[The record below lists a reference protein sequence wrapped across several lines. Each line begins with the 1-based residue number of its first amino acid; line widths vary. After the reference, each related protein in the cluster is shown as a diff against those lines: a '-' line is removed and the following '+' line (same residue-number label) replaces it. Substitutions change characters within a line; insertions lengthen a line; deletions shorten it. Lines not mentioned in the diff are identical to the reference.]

1 MSASTEARAA
11 AAAAAM
17 CGVAGALAYL
27 GGAIGD
33 EARALH
39 AAWAADDRAARAR
52 GIALA
57 AAAVRAPAPL
67 GLALVH
73 REHIEAALAGEG
85 AGVRAVIAGAA
96 AAQPAVRA
104 YLERRVLGRFV
115 AMPRARSS
123 PVTPDSLAA
132 EPPEWLEAQLERAGL
147 HQLAHAAAGE
157 PRAAIA
163 AIAAQLGASGARFV
177 DAVARVSGASDG
189 AARWGPRRAAIA
201 RASGA
206 ALAHDPMAVHAIG
219 ARAFAPHLAGDAP
232 RQLAQRLPRGLGL
245 RVHAELARA
254 PREGAPAWAE
264 LVSSS

>member
-1 MSASTEARAA
+1 
-11 AAAAAM
+11 M
-17 CGVAGALAYL
+17 CGAPGALACL
-27 GGAIGD
+27 GGAVGD
-33 EARALH
+33 EARAIH
-39 AAWAADDRAARAR
+39 AAWAVEGRGARAR
-52 GIALA
+52 GIARA

-85 AGVRAVIAGAA
+85 ARVRAVIAGAA
-96 AAQPAVRA
+96 AAPPAVRA

-115 AMPRARSS
+115 AMPRPRA
-123 PVTPDSLAA
+123 PAAPITLDVLAA
-132 EPPEWLEAQLERAGL
+132 EPPAWLEAQLERAGL

-163 AIAAQLGASGARFV
+163 AVAAQLGARGADFV
-177 DAVARVSGASDG
+177 DAVARVTAAADA

-201 RASGA
+201 RSSGA
-206 ALAHDPMAVHAIG
+206 PLAHDPLAVLAIG

-245 RVHAELARA
+245 RVAAELARA
-254 PREGAPAWAE
+254 PREGPPAWAE
-264 LVSSS
+264 LVSSERSS